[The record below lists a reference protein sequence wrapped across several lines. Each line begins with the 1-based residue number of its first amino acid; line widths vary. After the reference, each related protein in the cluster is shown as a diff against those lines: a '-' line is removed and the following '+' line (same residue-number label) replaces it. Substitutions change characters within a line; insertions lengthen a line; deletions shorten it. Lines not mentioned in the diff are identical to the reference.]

1 MKNIPERIYIHLG
14 PKPVP
19 ACPDFA
25 TLAAVTLSAERI
37 APADIAY
44 TRRPAWIAVTDRL
57 PATDDHV
64 LARIPH
70 SPLGPAEV
78 EVAYYDGRRW
88 YTADGE
94 PVLPSWWMQIPP
106 LP

>member
-1 MKNIPERIYIHLG
+1 MKNIPERIHVHFG

-19 ACPDFA
+19 PVPDFS

-37 APADIAY
+37 DPADIEY

-64 LARIPH
+64 LARIPR
-70 SPLGPAEV
+70 PWGPAEV
-78 EVAYYDGRRW
+78 QVAYYDGRRW
-88 YTADGE
+88 YTADDE
-94 PVLPSWWMQIPP
+94 PIRPSWWLQIPP